1 MIRPGTIDRLA
12 RSGSPVHRLPPAPK
26 ALAAL
31 AFIVIL
37 ATWRDAP
44 PSFFVAAALFLVGVA
59 ALARLPW
66 RFLLGR
72 LLILMPFILG
82 LAALSLASPGG
93 WRQGAHAAVR
103 SLLCLTTAIL
113 LAGTTP
119 FSGLLRIFRQL
130 RVPPLLVTTLALAYR
145 YSFVLADEVRRM
157 GVARQARCFSPRKR
171 REAGWRAALLGRLM
185 LRSMD
190 RSGRVHAAMLARGWR

>member
-1 MIRPGTIDRLA
+1 MIRPGAIDRLA
-12 RSGSPVHRLPPAPK
+12 RAGSPVHRLPPAPK
-26 ALAAL
+26 VFAAL
-31 AFIVIL
+31 AIIVTL

-44 PSFFVAAALFLVGVA
+44 PAFLAAAALLLAGVA

-66 RFLLGR
+66 RFLAGR
-72 LLILMPFILG
+72 LLILSPFILG

-93 WRQGAHAAVR
+93 WRQGAHAAAR
-103 SLLCLTTAIL
+103 SLLCLGAAIL

-119 FSGLLRIFRQL
+119 FAGMLRIFRKL
-130 RVPPLLVTTLALAYR
+130 HAPPLLVTTLALAYR
-145 YSFVLADEVRRM
+145 YSFVLADEARRM
-157 GVARQARCFSPRKR
+157 QVARQARCFNPAKR

>member
-12 RSGSPVHRLPPAPK
+12 RLGSPFHRLPPAPK
-26 ALAAL
+26 VLAAL
-31 AFIVIL
+31 VLIITL
-37 ATWRDAP
+37 TTWRDAP
-44 PSFFVAAALFLVGVA
+44 FAFLTATALLLAGLA

-66 RFLLGR
+66 RFLVRR
-72 LLILMPFILG
+72 LLILSPFILG
-82 LAALSLASPGG
+82 LATLSLASPGG
-93 WRQGAHAAVR
+93 WRQGAHAAAR

-119 FSGLLRIFRQL
+119 FSEMLRIFRRL
-130 RVPPLLVTTLALAYR
+130 RAPPLLVTTLALAYR
-145 YSFVLADEVRRM
+145 YSFVLADEARRM
-157 GVARQARCFSPRKR
+157 QVARQARCFSPRKR

-190 RSGRVHAAMLARGWR
+190 RSGRVYSAMLARGWQ